1 MKVRGFLQGTNL
13 QIARRALGQ
22 VVVRGIADPSLAAS
36 ERDQEIARRAA
47 YSVGIRIRSA
57 ENVVNFIWSLE
68 AWQFVASLTGHRVS

>member
-1 MKVRGFLQGTNL
+1 VIVGA
-13 QIARRALGQ
+13 IP
-22 VVVRGIADPSLAAS
+22 DWSLVTS
-36 ERDQEIARRAA
+36 ERDQDVARRAA